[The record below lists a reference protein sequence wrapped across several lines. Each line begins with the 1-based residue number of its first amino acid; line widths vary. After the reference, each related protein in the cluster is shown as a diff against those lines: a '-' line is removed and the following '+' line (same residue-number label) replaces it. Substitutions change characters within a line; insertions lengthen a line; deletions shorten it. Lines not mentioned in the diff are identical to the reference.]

1 MAKGTKSLS
10 NNFNPLKWLIP
21 LLAMPLNDPLLQT
34 LLEQDRILSKSKRVL
49 ESSTS
54 SGTDNSC
61 SKESS
66 TREEL
71 QELCV
76 QSPNSVSKEDSK
88 TANLPANIQPI
99 DKEEIIQNRLSLEQ
113 IKEIPKFTNYHPGE
127 PNKVGMFHIHL

>member
-1 MAKGTKSLS
+1 M
-10 NNFNPLKWLIP
+10 P

-54 SGTDNSC
+54 SETDNNC
-61 SKESS
+61 SKDSS
-66 TREEL
+66 ARKEQ

-76 QSPNSVSKEDSK
+76 RSPSSVSKEGSR

-113 IKEIPKFTNYHPGE
+113 IKEIPKFTNYHPGK
-127 PNKVGMFHIHL
+127 PNKVAMLHIHL

>member
-1 MAKGTKSLS
+1 M
-10 NNFNPLKWLIP
+10 P

-61 SKESS
+61 SKDSFA
-66 TREEL
+66 REEL

-76 QSPNSVSKEDSK
+76 SPSSVSKEGSR

-127 PNKVGMFHIHL
+127 PNKVGMLHIHL

>member
-1 MAKGTKSLS
+1 M
-10 NNFNPLKWLIP
+10 P
-21 LLAMPLNDPLLQT
+21 LLAIPLNDPLLQT

-54 SGTDNSC
+54 SDTDNSC

-66 TREEL
+66 AGEEL

-76 QSPNSVSKEDSK
+76 RSPSSVSKEDSR
-88 TANLPANIQPI
+88 TVNLPANIQPI
-99 DKEEIIQNRLSLEQ
+99 DKEEIIRNRLSLEQ

-127 PNKVGMFHIHL
+127 PNKVGMFHIH

>member
-1 MAKGTKSLS
+1 MS
-10 NNFNPLKWLIP
+10 
-21 LLAMPLNDPLLQT
+21 LLAIPLNDPLLQT

-54 SGTDNSC
+54 SETDNNC
-61 SKESS
+61 SKDSS
-66 TREEL
+66 GREEL

-76 QSPNSVSKEDSK
+76 SPSSVSKEDSR

-99 DKEEIIQNRLSLEQ
+99 DKEEIIQNRLSMEQ

-127 PNKVGMFHIHL
+127 PNKVGMLHIR

>member
-1 MAKGTKSLS
+1 
-10 NNFNPLKWLIP
+10 
-21 LLAMPLNDPLLQT
+21 MPLNDPLLQT
-34 LLEQDRILSKSKRVL
+34 LLEQDRILSKSKQVL

-76 QSPNSVSKEDSK
+76 QSPNSVSKKDSQ

>member
-1 MAKGTKSLS
+1 M
-10 NNFNPLKWLIP
+10 P
-21 LLAMPLNDPLLQT
+21 LLAMPQNDPLLQI

-54 SGTDNSC
+54 SYTDSNC
-61 SKESS
+61 SKESYA
-66 TREEL
+66 REEL

-76 QSPNSVSKEDSK
+76 RSPSSVSKEDNR

-127 PNKVGMFHIHL
+127 PNKVRMFHIH

>member
-1 MAKGTKSLS
+1 M
-10 NNFNPLKWLIP
+10 P

-34 LLEQDRILSKSKRVL
+34 LLEQDRILLKSKRVL

-54 SGTDNSC
+54 SGTDNNC

-66 TREEL
+66 TTEAQ
-71 QELCV
+71 QELCLRRP
-76 QSPNSVSKEDSK
+76 SSASKEDSR

-127 PNKVGMFHIHL
+127 PNKVGMLHIHL

>member
-1 MAKGTKSLS
+1 M
-10 NNFNPLKWLIP
+10 P
-21 LLAMPLNDPLLQT
+21 LLAIPLNDPLLQT

-54 SGTDNSC
+54 SYTDNNC

-66 TREEL
+66 AGKEL

-76 QSPNSVSKEDSK
+76 RSLSSVSKEDSR

-127 PNKVGMFHIHL
+127 PNKVGMLHIHL

>member
-1 MAKGTKSLS
+1 M
-10 NNFNPLKWLIP
+10 IP

-54 SGTDNSC
+54 SGTDNSF
-61 SKESS
+61 SKDSFA
-66 TREEL
+66 TEEL

-76 QSPNSVSKEDSK
+76 SPSSVSKEDSR
-88 TANLPANIQPI
+88 TSNLPANIQPI

>member
-1 MAKGTKSLS
+1 MAKGTKALS
-10 NNFNPLKWLIP
+10 NNFSPLKWLMP
-21 LLAMPLNDPLLQT
+21 LLAIPLNDPLLQT

-54 SGTDNSC
+54 SDTDNSC

-66 TREEL
+66 AGEEL

-76 QSPNSVSKEDSK
+76 RSPSSVSKEDSR

-127 PNKVGMFHIHL
+127 PNKVGMFHIH